1 MKLDKFMC
9 DVTKAL
15 VKEGRV
21 HFLHCGNSN
30 ADLGNRENIAP
41 TI

>member
-21 HFLHCGNSN
+21 HFLYCGNEVLISPN
-30 ADLGNRENIAP
+30 GYLV
-41 TI
+41 